1 MAENT
6 ILGRIQL
13 KYDTLANWNASSLI
27 LKLGEVAIAE
37 VPSNTD
43 NSGLTPPA
51 IGIKVGDGT
60 HLFSALPWIQ
70 AAAGDVYGWAKAANK
85 PTYAATEITG
95 LSDYISSI
103 ATGGNTYRI
112 VKGNTV
118 TDSNTYYLEYRGPN
132 DSEWTRDTVYTINL
146 ESMDTRLGTLETWAD
161 TQYPLADQIV
171 GMINQ
176 FATTLNVS
184 DSAVAHQVVT
194 AVSESAGKISVTRRA
209 LTADDIT
216 DGTLEVA
223 RGGTGLNNIPANEV
237 IVGNGTNTPTTKA
250 ISSSV
255 GNNDNLVTGSAV
267 QAYVTSQMAGLSGAM
282 HYIGETSDIIT
293 DGYQG
298 VPTITNKTYTTP
310 AAGDVVTSGTTEW
323 IYNGTSWQELGTEG
337 DYAVKGSI
345 AKADLA
351 NALKTEIEGKL
362 DATTAASTY
371 VAQNGTDRLM
381 TAAEGTKLGGIEAGA
396 EVNAI
401 ESISLNGVAQTID
414 ANRNVELTIDLSNV
428 GRVNGARVL
437 DSTGQDYEDI
447 PLDTTTKKL
456 TFSRIAKTG
465 DVADLNQTSGTVLV
479 LNCGSASTVI

>member
-85 PTYAATEITG
+85 PTYAANEITG

-298 VPTITNKTYTTP
+298 VPTITGKTYTTP

-381 TAAEGTKLGGIEAGA
+381 TAAEGTKLSGIETGA

-401 ESISLNGVAQTID
+401 ESITLNGVEQTID
-414 ANRNVELTIDLSNV
+414 DNRNVELTIDLSNV
-428 GRVNGARVL
+428 GTVQGARVPNAAGS
-437 DSTGQDYEDI
+437 DFEDVTI
-447 PLDTTTKKL
+447 DNSSKKL
-456 TFSRIAKTG
+456 TFARVAKTG
-465 DVADLNQTSGTVLV
+465 DVGDLVQTSGTILV
-479 LNCGSASTVI
+479 LNCGTASTVI